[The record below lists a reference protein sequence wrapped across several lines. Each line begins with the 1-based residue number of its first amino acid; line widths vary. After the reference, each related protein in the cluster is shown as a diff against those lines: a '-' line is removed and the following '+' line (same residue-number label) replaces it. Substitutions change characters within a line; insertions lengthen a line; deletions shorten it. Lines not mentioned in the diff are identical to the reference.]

1 MAQSLTDGLFNALG
15 LQTGYA
21 TDNVQVSRNQGAG
34 VENLTN
40 KGFVLEFQSLVA
52 KKSISFSAFVEMF
65 SDAYNSEW
73 NAEQV
78 FGRMDP
84 IATFQTTRRA
94 ISAAWKI
101 PAHDAADAADN
112 LAKVNDLM
120 SFLYPSYSGNEPCAT
135 TINMGPL
142 MRVKF
147 GNLIS
152 TPTGGALLGYVN
164 GFTVDPI
171 IEDGMFMFESLSSY
185 REAIGQKKTPTQV
198 VSGPFYLP
206 KTIRLNFELT
216 VLHEHSL
223 GWRPDGS
230 PRPPHAGNFP
240 YPNPAK
246 IKPPEPTPVK
256 NVPKTKKA
264 DGTTSP
270 GQRPQPN
277 SPQATKQA
285 QQVKGLTSSPSDAAS
300 DPDIFDAEGMPL
312 GDPEEYAGKTVVNAG
327 DGSPVQDFGRPRTL
341 GSS

>member
-1 MAQSLTDGLFNALG
+1 MAGIISSGLLNLIPG
-15 LQTGYA
+15 LDTGYA
-21 TDNVQVSRNQGAG
+21 TDNIDVRRNQGAG
-34 VENLTN
+34 VDNLTN

-52 KKSISFSAFVEMF
+52 KKSIKFSAFVDMF
-65 SDAYNSEW
+65 SDAYNSNW
-73 NAEQV
+73 NEETV

-84 IATFQTTRRA
+84 ISTFSSTRRA

-101 PAHDAADAADN
+101 PANDAADAADN
-112 LAKVNDLM
+112 LARVNDLM

-171 IEDGMFMFESLSSY
+171 IEDGMFMFESLAAY
-185 REAIGQKKTPTQV
+185 RQVVGKKPTQA

-223 GWRPDGS
+223 GWTPTGK

-240 YPNPAK
+240 YPNPAA
-246 IKPPEPTPVK
+246 IKAPQADAVKATPQGGANTGK
-256 NVPKTKKA
+256 
-264 DGTTSP
+264 
-270 GQRPQPN
+270 RPQPN
-277 SPQATKQA
+277 DPANQKLYTSADMQAFGKQMFESGQRHPGA
-285 QQVKGLTSSPSDAAS
+285 TDLRSSNEGNNVLPGDVDAAT
-300 DPDIFDAEGMPL
+300 GMPL
-312 GDPEEYAGKTVVNAG
+312 GD
-327 DGSPVQDFGRPRTL
+327 DGPG
-341 GSS
+341 G